1 MESYSVGQIA
11 KKAKLNT
18 ETLRYYEKIS
28 IMPKPKRRE
37 SRYRIYNDNDLL
49 RLKFIKRTK
58 ELGFTLKEIKELLSL
73 KVDSKA
79 KCGDLKDVAE
89 VKINDIKKKIKDLN
103 KIKHQLELLVNK
115 CVNEELSIEDCPIVK
130 SLEK

>member
-58 ELGFTLKEIKELLSL
+58 ELCFTLKEIKELLSL